1 MKENVSIKEK
11 FAQMILLGLDVPSI
25 DTNII
30 NLIQSHKIG
39 GVVLYKKNYKTYEE
53 MLNFINKL
61 KEINRNNTPLF
72 IGIDQENGRV
82 NRLPVDILA
91 MPSAK
96 RQTKDYEV
104 LCECNEITAKL
115 LSNVGVNMNFAPVL
129 DIDHE
134 NNNLIGNR
142 SYGVTKEEVINYA
155 IPLINDL
162 NKEGIISVPKH
173 FPGHGLPKGDSHIIL
188 PIIKDIKTLEEVDLY
203 PFNELIKMNTD
214 AIMVSHL
221 RIKGFGLKP
230 ATMNKKIINKYL
242 SNYNGLLV
250 TDDIKMNIMKYLFG
264 IPKIIKNSIE
274 ANHNLIMIKYQKEDM
289 NLYNQL
295 FSALETDYFDKEK
308 INISYNKIL
317 KLKEK
322 YHLNNDILTNKINI
336 EEINNK
342 ISSLNKSLEQY
353 EKK

>member
-1 MKENVSIKEK
+1 MKENASIKEK
-11 FAQMILLGLDVPSI
+11 FAQMILLGLDTPTI
-25 DTNII
+25 DSNII
-30 NLIQSHKIG
+30 NLIQNYKIG
-39 GVVLYKKNYKTYEE
+39 GVVLYKKNYKTYDD

-61 KEINRNNTPLF
+61 KEINRNNPPLF

-82 NRLPVDILA
+82 NRLPDDIVRL
-91 MPSAK
+91 PSAK
-96 RQTKDYEV
+96 RQVKDYEV

-129 DIDHE
+129 DVDHE

-142 SYGVTKEEVINYA
+142 SYGGTKEEVVNYA
-155 IPLINDL
+155 IPLINAL

-173 FPGHGLPKGDSHIIL
+173 FPGHGLPKGDSHITL

-203 PFNELIKMNTD
+203 PFSEAIKLNTD
-214 AIMVSHL
+214 AIMVGHL

-230 ATMNKKIINKYL
+230 ATMNQKIINKYL
-242 SNYNGLLV
+242 PNYDGLLV

-264 IPKIIKNSIE
+264 IPKIFKNSIE
-274 ANHNLIMIKYQKEDM
+274 SNHNLIMIKYEKDDM

-295 FSALETDYFDKEK
+295 FSALDIDYFNKEK
-308 INISYNKIL
+308 INNSYNKII

-322 YHLNNDILTNKINI
+322 YHLTNDILTNKINI

-342 ISSLNKSLEQY
+342 ISFLNNSLEQY
-353 EKK
+353 EKE